1 VGRVHK
7 DVAHKPSP
15 HETMQVLGL
24 CAGEIFFVII
34 ATKANIAKIKK
45 ITSPVFTFS
54 QTEFT
59 KYPKSVLK
67 NYKW

>member
-1 VGRVHK
+1 
-7 DVAHKPSP
+7 
-15 HETMQVLGL
+15 MQVLGL
-24 CAGEIFFVII
+24 CVGEFFFVII
-34 ATKANIAKIKK
+34 ATKANIAKIEK

-67 NYKW
+67 NYQW